1 MISFGREVCGDVEL
15 ASRREWLVT
24 NGIGGYASGTIS
36 GQLSRSYHGL
46 LIAALDPP
54 LGRTLLLTKLDE
66 TVTYDGSVYHLF
78 MNRWASGAAD
88 LHGYRYLER
97 FHLEG
102 TIPVWTYALG
112 DARLEKRVW
121 MQPGAN
127 TTYIEYT
134 YARPNQVGLPHSR
147 PLHLQLR
154 AVVNYRDHHAV
165 TQSTSELQVQ
175 GTPVQHGLRMQPL
188 LWVNGQPG
196 PPARPFYLFA
206 PGARIRPVQKW
217 HLDYFLSVEARRG
230 TRAVEDHL
238 LGSVIEITL
247 HPGERLAVIASA
259 EPDAGREAEREAVL
273 ETRLDSQQAY
283 RERLAYDRGLLDQ
296 GAASMNRA
304 IPGAEQLILAADQ
317 FIVRRSSP
325 AEPEGFS
332 IIAGYPWFGDWGR
345 DTMIALPGLTLA
357 AGRPEIARRILR
369 TFAAFVDQGML
380 PNRFPDEGEAPEYN
394 TADATLWYF
403 EAIRRYFEST
413 GDVALLEE
421 LLPVLQEIIA
431 WHLKG
436 TRYQIRV
443 DPQDGLLYA
452 GEPGVQLTWMD
463 AKVDDWVVTQRVGKP
478 VEINAL
484 WYNALEILAEIATR
498 LGQPADEY
506 RDHAA
511 RARASF
517 ERFWNPERGY
527 CFDVIDGPE
536 AGDDPSLRPNQ
547 LFAVSLSYSPLDL
560 DRQRQVVDACARHLL
575 TSHGLRSLAPF
586 EPGYQG
592 RYGGD
597 RVQRD
602 GAYHQG
608 TVWGWLIG
616 PFVSAHLKVYNDP
629 QLALSYVLPLLGQLN
644 DHGVGNLSEIFDGDP
659 PFHPHGC
666 IAQAWT
672 VGEVLRVLAEI
683 ACYGRNQAGGNP
695 NDQTT

>member
-1 MISFGREVCGDVEL
+1 MISFGREVCGDAEL

-24 NGIGGYASGTIS
+24 NSIGGYASGTIS
-36 GQLSRSYHGL
+36 GVLSRSYHGL
-46 LIAALDPP
+46 LIAAFDPP

-66 TVTYDGSVYHLF
+66 TATYDGRPYPLF
-78 MNRWASGAAD
+78 MNRWASGSAD
-88 LHGYRYLER
+88 LQGYRYLER

-102 TIPVWTYALG
+102 TIPVWTYALS

-134 YARPNQVGLPHSR
+134 YARPGPGGLPHSR
-147 PLHLQLR
+147 PLHLQLK

-165 TQSTSELQVQ
+165 TQSTGALQVR
-175 GTPVQHGLRMQPL
+175 GTPVHHGLRMQPA
-188 LWVNGQPG
+188 LWVNGQLG

-206 PGARIRPVQKW
+206 PGARIRPVQEW
-217 HLDYFLSVEARRG
+217 HLDYFLSAEARRG
-230 TRAVEDHL
+230 GRAVEDHL
-238 LGSVIEITL
+238 LGGVIEITL

-259 EPDAGREAEREAVL
+259 EADL
-273 ETRLDSQQAY
+273 EVDGLDSRQAY
-283 RERLAYDRGLLDQ
+283 QERQAYERGLLDL
-296 GAASMNRA
+296 GTASLNHPVPEA
-304 IPGAEQLILAADQ
+304 QQLILAADQ
-317 FIVRRSSP
+317 FIVRRASP
-325 AEPEGFS
+325 AEPEGYS
-332 IIAGYPWFGDWGR
+332 VIAGYPWFSDWGR
-345 DTMIALPGLTLA
+345 DTMIALPGLALA
-357 AGRPEIARRILR
+357 TGRHEIARRILR
-369 TFAAFVDQGML
+369 TFAAFVDRGML

-403 EAIRRYFEST
+403 EAIRRYFEAT
-413 GDVALLEE
+413 GDRSLLEE
-421 LLPVLQEIIA
+421 LFPVMNEIIT

-436 TRYQIRV
+436 TRYQIHV

-463 AKVDDWVVTQRVGKP
+463 AKVDDWVVTPRVGKA

-484 WYNALEILAEIATR
+484 WYNALEILAEIAGR

-506 RDHAA
+506 RDIAA
-511 RARASF
+511 QARASF

-536 AGDDPSLRPNQ
+536 GGCDPSLRPNQ
-547 LFAVSLSYSPLDL
+547 LFAVSLTYSPLDL
-560 DRQRQVVDACARHLL
+560 ARQRQVVDACARYLL

-586 EPGYQG
+586 EPGYRG

-602 GAYHQG
+602 SAYHQG

-616 PFVSAHLKVYNDP
+616 PFVSAHLKVYGDP
-629 QLALSYVLPLLGQLN
+629 QLALSYVQPLLGQLN
-644 DHGVGNLSEIFDGDP
+644 DHGVGSLSEIFDGDP
-659 PFHPHGC
+659 PFGPHGC

-683 ACYGRNQAGGNP
+683 ACYGGKQAGGNP
-695 NDQTT
+695 DDETT